1 MTVAKLLGS
10 IKVLYHHAVRNNLR
24 TDQIANN
31 KDFSL
36 KLNSRYWMLTSFEP
50 EWSIISYTWYSFCYN
65 TYIVHD
71 QIFNLFN
78 L

>member
-36 KLNSRYWMLTSFEP
+36 KLNSRY
-50 EWSIISYTWYSFCYN
+50 
-65 TYIVHD
+65 
-71 QIFNLFN
+71 
-78 L
+78 